1 MPSAEDD
8 AEVGGIPREEHL
20 TMTCQQG
27 LAELDK
33 ESQKATCVHVTHGPS
48 CRHAVGHMVM
58 TFHIDKRHFKCEA
71 QPCMYL
77 LMKLDFLDL
86 S

>member
-20 TMTCQQG
+20 TMTCEQSLPG
-27 LAELDK
+27 LDK
-33 ESQKATCVHVTHGPS
+33 ESQKATCVHVTHRPS

-58 TFHIDKRHFKCEA
+58 TLHVDKRHFQYEA
-71 QPCMYL
+71 LPCMYL
-77 LMKLDFLDL
+77 LMRFDFLDFI
-86 S
+86 